1 MKKAI
6 INRIYQNDCTVGII
20 NYGLSARACT
30 LELPWK
36 DNEPNVSCIP
46 PGYYIAQ
53 YRNSP
58 SNGDVIELK
67 NVPNRSYVQIH
78 SGNYTSQIAGCIL
91 VGDSL
96 RDINKDGTLDV
107 TNSKASLEKL
117 LGWAGEDE
125 FILVIK

>member
-1 MKKAI
+1 MKKATLS
-6 INRIYQNDCTVGII
+6 RIHQHDCTIGIL

-36 DNEPNVSCIP
+36 ENQQNISCIP
-46 PGYYIAQ
+46 AGYYVAQ
-53 YRNSP
+53 YRKSP

-67 NVPNRSYVQIH
+67 DVPSRSFIQIH

-91 VGDSL
+91 VGDSIVDL
-96 RDINKDGTLDV
+96 NGDGVLDV
-107 TNSKASLEKL
+107 ANSKNTLKRL
-117 LGWAGEDE
+117 LLWADDDE